1 MEAVIG
7 QASSLAPS
15 TEAREVIEKGR
26 RGGRAKERKHVQG
39 GGREGEEE
47 KKSLS
52 FFYWSLSSVIYR
64 Q

>member
-39 GGREGEEE
+39 GGEGGRRGEEE
-47 KKSLS
+47 PEFFLLES
-52 FFYWSLSSVIYR
+52 FICYI
-64 Q
+64 